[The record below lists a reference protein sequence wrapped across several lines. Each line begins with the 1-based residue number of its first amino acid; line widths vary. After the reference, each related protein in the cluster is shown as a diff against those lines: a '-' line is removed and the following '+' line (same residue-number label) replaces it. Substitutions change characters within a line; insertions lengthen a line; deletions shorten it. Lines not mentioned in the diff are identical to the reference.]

1 MVFPSLWR
9 ISTFKSGNES
19 ISLGQVRWNVGVFEI
34 IEKAM
39 NILVN
44 ITTGKGI
51 VAVLIPY
58 FNNAF
63 MAFMAVGGEGSNLI
77 SQPVLFA
84 NLISHS

>member
-1 MVFPSLWR
+1 
-9 ISTFKSGNES
+9 
-19 ISLGQVRWNVGVFEI
+19 
-34 IEKAM
+34 M